1 MRVKEYEYDKA
12 TVDAWLNNGGAEIVL
27 ETLRRRGWDIEIL
40 MGDDWPYVDDV
51 VVVANRETGTMEI
64 NGYKSPCQQAFF
76 AILVERRETPT
87 ESSRDYRKEFM
98 MPILREG
105 DKFLVIV
112 RDLCYHDIDEIRT
125 SSEATIASS
134 AGKEEIMSDKEA
146 VFTAKLLEAVKKTDT
161 WENALMSEKIES
173 EYEAMKDTMCRFV
186 DSEAEDEIMG
196 KVFGYVEEVTS
207 AAILYGIRVADALR
221 GSQLLPAEV
230 NAGT

>member
-40 MGDDWPYVDDV
+40 MGDDWPYMDDV

-64 NGYKSPCQQAFF
+64 NGYKSPWQQALF

-125 SSEATIASS
+125 SSEATIACLV
-134 AGKEEIMSDKEA
+134 GKEN
-146 VFTAKLLEAVKKTDT
+146 T
-161 WENALMSEKIES
+161 
-173 EYEAMKDTMCRFV
+173 
-186 DSEAEDEIMG
+186 
-196 KVFGYVEEVTS
+196 
-207 AAILYGIRVADALR
+207 
-221 GSQLLPAEV
+221 
-230 NAGT
+230 